1 MCTITEVLHSAGTG
15 RTASTLIG
23 TAGLRKHRLLELGR
37 ELLSHNRV
45 GGVSSTEGR
54 SQNLFVGV
62 VVNSP
67 VGALA

>member
-1 MCTITEVLHSAGTG
+1 MYNSAGTG